1 MGASSNNTNRYA
13 SVHERPNGPCDGR
26 PTAEQII
33 KDNDL
38 FGKLSDKTMLVT
50 GGSGGLGVDIVRQL
64 ARTGATVFF
73 TSRDL
78 ERGEKVR
85 QSLLSEAEGRG
96 EKAKIE
102 MLHLDLVSLESVRNA
117 AEEFRKRSKQLHVL
131 VNNAG
136 TIKYLL

>member
-1 MGASSNNTNRYA
+1 MGASFIDSGRYA
-13 SVHERPNGPCDGR
+13 SVHERPDGPRDGR
-26 PTAEQII
+26 PTAEQIV

-38 FGKLSDKTMLVT
+38 LVKLSDKTMLVT
-50 GGSGGLGVDIVRQL
+50 GGSSGLGVDIVRQL

-102 MLHLDLVSLESVRNA
+102 MLHLDLVSLDSVRNA
-117 AEEFRKRSKQLHVL
+117 AEDFKRRSKRLHVL

-136 TIKYLL
+136 MIKYPL